1 MPYHIHHRVLVS
13 PCDNSCCGGI
23 NPTKEEWVSIIEVDA
38 KFELSKYGSF
48 SSLPPNMLHLK
59 LKLKLYFLSHLGN
72 VKDVK
77 IVLFDIDLVQTV

>member
-23 NPTKEEWVSIIEVDA
+23 NPTKQERVSIIEINA

-48 SSLPPNMLHLK
+48 GSLPPNSFPWNSTFH
-59 LKLKLYFLSHLGN
+59 
-72 VKDVK
+72 VKAQK
-77 IVLFDIDLVQTV
+77 YLLFMSNQVTQNFAC